1 MLKKMFLSLLL
12 LTQTIAIPYLR
23 VPTYVTFEDVTL
35 KQVPTFNIDQFTG
48 EWLQV
53 SSNYFVQTTSE
64 IDWKCITVNV
74 NKTTTG
80 VKISKS
86 PYIHGVYYSPNKV
99 ITNYYITNNVLKNN
113 KLPLIVKQLGPV
125 VDGKYD
131 YAMLA
136 GSDNITFF
144 VWARDYSRYS
154 DYKNEID
161 GLTLLWNYTA
171 SYKAPRSSFDPIC
184 IDMVD

>member
-12 LTQTIAIPYLR
+12 LTQTIAIPHLR
-23 VPTYVTFEDVTL
+23 IEPRVTL
-35 KQVPTFNIDQFTG
+35 EKTPSFNIDQFTG

-86 PYIHGVYYSPNKV
+86 PYIHGVYYSHNKV
-99 ITNYYITNNVLKNN
+99 TTNYYIANNVLQND

-125 VDGKYD
+125 IDGKYD